1 MKKEIPIW
9 EKYTLNVEE
18 AAIYYGI
25 GIKRLYEIIRSNPN
39 ADFLLEIGSHY
50 RIKRN
55 LFEKFLDKVNT
66 VQLTLFYGK
75 EDYLMVKC
83 IYPR

>member
-25 GIKRLYEIIRSNPN
+25 GIKRLYEIIRSNSN

-66 VQLTLFYGK
+66 V
-75 EDYLMVKC
+75 
-83 IYPR
+83 

>member
-25 GIKRLYEIIRSNPN
+25 GIKRLYEIIRSNRN

-66 VQLTLFYGK
+66 V
-75 EDYLMVKC
+75 
-83 IYPR
+83 

>member
-50 RIKRN
+50 RI
-55 LFEKFLDKVNT
+55 FLLYT
-66 VQLTLFYGK
+66 SPSQRERG
-75 EDYLMVKC
+75 
-83 IYPR
+83 

>member
-1 MKKEIPIW
+1 MFIINNIEERVKGKMVPIW

-66 VQLTLFYGK
+66 V
-75 EDYLMVKC
+75 
-83 IYPR
+83 

>member
-1 MKKEIPIW
+1 MPIW

-25 GIKRLYEIIRSNPN
+25 GIKRLYEIIRNNPN

-50 RIKRN
+50 RIKRV
-55 LFEKFLDKVNT
+55 LFEIFLNEAKT
-66 VQLTLFYGK
+66 V
-75 EDYLMVKC
+75 
-83 IYPR
+83 

>member
-1 MKKEIPIW
+1 MNK
-9 EKYTLNVEE
+9 T
-18 AAIYYGI
+18 G
-25 GIKRLYEIIRSNPN
+25 LYEIIRSNPN

-66 VQLTLFYGK
+66 V
-75 EDYLMVKC
+75 
-83 IYPR
+83 